1 VSALTLH
8 PMFFEQDAGEME
20 AEAQDERQD
29 HWSSSG
35 GG

>member
-8 PMFFEQDAGEME
+8 PMFFEQDADEME
-20 AEAQDERQD
+20 AEAHDERQD